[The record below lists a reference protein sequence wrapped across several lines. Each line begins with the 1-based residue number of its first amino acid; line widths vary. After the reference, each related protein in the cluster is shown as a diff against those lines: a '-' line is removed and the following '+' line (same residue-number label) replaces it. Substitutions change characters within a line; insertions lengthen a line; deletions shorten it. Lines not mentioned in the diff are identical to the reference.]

1 MCEGLDKLMEYSS
14 PELVD
19 RVRDQLAQG
28 DEKAASKTV
37 AAILTLSYL
46 SGYEVGATTAITT
59 VRDLLDVGATINA
72 ALVGAENAAQKVAQ
86 WRSGGRLPGGI
97 KVSVDPAFK
106 RRPKRRKR

>member
-1 MCEGLDKLMEYSS
+1 MLDELMEYSS

-19 RVRDQLAQG
+19 KVRDQLAQG
-28 DEKAASKTV
+28 DKKAASKTV

-46 SGYEVGATTAITT
+46 SGYEVGAMTAVTTI
-59 VRDLLDVGATINA
+59 RDLLDAGATIA
-72 ALVGAENAAQKVAQ
+72 ASLVGAENAAQKVAQ

-97 KVSVDPAFK
+97 TVKVDRVFK